1 MEQMLSPVWG
11 SVADLRP
18 TLSPHVHS
26 IRQSFRGNVWY
37 ILQDSTAARFHRF
50 SSVAHYL
57 IVNMDGRHSLQ
68 ALWDMALERWGDAA
82 PSQTEVI
89 RLLGQLYQQDL
100 VRCDMSVDVQSLLE
114 RSERKAKLTRRQ
126 KFMSPLSIRI
136 PVLDPDAFLER
147 TQHLVQPLYSTAGFL
162 MWATIVAF
170 GLILAAMNWPELT
183 GNLADRVFAPD
194 NLVVM
199 LVLYPIVKLFHELGH
214 AYAVKRWGGEVH
226 DIGVLFLVF
235 MPVPYV
241 DATAASAFRDK
252 RKRMLVG
259 AAGIMVELVFAS
271 VAMFVWTEAQPGLL
285 RSVAFNVM
293 LIGGVSTLFFNGN
306 PLLRFDGYYV
316 FSDALE
322 IPNLAPRSTQF
333 LGYLVQRYMLRSK
346 TAELPVATAGEKRW
360 FVVYGISAFVY
371 RLFIMFTIVMFVAGQ
386 WYFIGVLLAL
396 WAVNAMLV
404 MPLWRKAKFLFSS
417 PVLKEN
423 RTQAVAIAG
432 SALLGMILVFAVLPF
447 PSYTVA
453 EGVVWV
459 SESAEIRAAGDGV
472 LSKIYQGSESEVT
485 EGQALFKMDDPLL
498 IARKRVLESRLS
510 EINAK
515 FQAQLREDPGQ
526 AQITRARYNTVAS
539 QLERVREQ
547 TLAQTIVS
555 SHDGTLLISDP
566 DSMAGRFFRQGD
578 LLAYVVNFPVRK
590 AIAVVPQDYI
600 GQVRQKVE
608 RIELRLASAF
618 EQVWPVTILR
628 EIPASTQQLPSSALG
643 DQGGGRIKTDPSS
656 QDATQAFD
664 PFFQYELALP
674 EGANARYIGERVYL
688 RFYHGNETLA
698 VQVWR
703 VGRRAF
709 LKRFGV

>member
-1 MEQMLSPVWG
+1 
-11 SVADLRP
+11 
-18 TLSPHVHS
+18 
-26 IRQSFRGNVWY
+26 
-37 ILQDSTAARFHRF
+37 
-50 SSVAHYL
+50 
-57 IVNMDGRHSLQ
+57 MDGRHSLQ

>member
-18 TLSPHVHS
+18 TLSPHVRS

-37 ILQDSTAARFHRF
+37 VLQDGTSARFHRF

-57 IVNMDGRHSLQ
+57 IVNMDGQHSLQ
-68 ALWDMALERWGDAA
+68 RLWDMALERWGDAA

-100 VRCDMSVDVQSLLE
+100 VRCDMSVDVQSLLA

-147 TQHLVQPLYSTAGFL
+147 TQHLVKPLYSTVGFL
-162 MWATIVAF
+162 LWAAIVAF

-199 LVLYPIVKLFHELGH
+199 LVLYPIVKFFHELGH

-271 VAMFVWTEAQPGLL
+271 IAMFVWTEAQPGLL

-333 LGYLVQRYMLRSK
+333 LGYLVQRYILRSK
-346 TAELPVATAGEKRW
+346 TAEMPVATAGEKRW

-417 PVLKEN
+417 PVLREN
-423 RTQAVAIAG
+423 RTQAVTIAG
-432 SALLGMILVFAVLPF
+432 SVLVGLILLFSVLPF

-472 LSKIYQGSESEVT
+472 LTKIYQGSETEVET
-485 EGQALFKMDDPLL
+485 GQALFKMDDPLL

-510 EINAK
+510 ELNAN
-515 FQAQLREDPGQ
+515 FQSQLRENPGQ
-526 AQITRARYNTVAS
+526 AQIIRARYNTVAS
-539 QLERVREQ
+539 QLEHVNEQ

-566 DSMAGRFFRQGD
+566 DSMTGRFYRQGD
-578 LLAYVVNFPVRK
+578 LLAYVVNYPVGK
-590 AIAVVPQDYI
+590 AIAVVQQDYI

-608 RIELRLASAF
+608 GIELRFASDF
-618 EQVWPVTILR
+618 EQTWPVTILR
-628 EIPASTQQLPSSALG
+628 EIPASTQKLPSSALG

-664 PFFQYELALP
+664 PFFQYEVALP
-674 EGANARYIGERVYL
+674 EGADARYVGERVYL
-688 RFYHGNETLA
+688 RFHHGSETLA